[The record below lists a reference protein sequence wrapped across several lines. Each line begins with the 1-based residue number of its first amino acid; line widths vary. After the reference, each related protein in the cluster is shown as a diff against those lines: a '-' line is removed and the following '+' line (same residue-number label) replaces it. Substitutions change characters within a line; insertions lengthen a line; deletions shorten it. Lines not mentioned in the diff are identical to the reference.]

1 MKAETSI
8 CTFFHGFINAE
19 TSLILFCRSLWPAI
33 LGFFRNMLILG
44 TPKKFFFFV
53 WIDTCV
59 HVYYWKSGPSAIT
72 FCNILCNTCNLSN
85 LSFVVSQ

>member
-8 CTFFHGFINAE
+8 CTFFHGFINVE

-44 TPKKFFFFV
+44 TPKKKFFFLCGLILVYMYTIGNLDHLLLPFV
-53 WIDTCV
+53 I
-59 HVYYWKSGPSAIT
+59 YYV
-72 FCNILCNTCNLSN
+72 IL
-85 LSFVVSQ
+85 VI